1 MRHMRLGKVMLV
13 SPKTSFGRDL
23 QRTYA
28 GGLGTVCKDEDFLLP
43 PLDLMRLAGVLREAA
58 DDISVVDEEVT
69 GTVSASPG
77 SIVICQVS
85 LPSLHEDAERIAAF
99 RAQGARCY
107 AYAGM
112 RSPAQWRVL
121 FEQGGCE
128 GILLPESISFA
139 RAALEGDTTVPG
151 CVTPE
156 NLLEPRHHQPQF
168 GDLAAEPLP
177 ARDLVDHTPYM
188 FPPIALTGITSIN
201 GSFGCPYPCR
211 FYCPY
216 PLSEGR
222 KIRTYP
228 VERIV
233 AEFRQCAELGITAA
247 VFRDPVF
254 SFHRGRTLELCRAIE
269 AAGTHVPWW
278 CETRI
283 DRLDEEVVAALVAAG
298 CVGVEVGVES
308 GDPEMQAK
316 AVRKRLDLDA
326 VRRFHALA
334 REMNLE
340 LVFLFLVGLPDETR
354 MSIRRTF
361 DFILELGL
369 ADTEFNLSIIT
380 PYPGTELHRIARDNG
395 WIDGEQNAF
404 TSHNAVMHTDRLSVA
419 DLEQATSF
427 VDELHAVCRKTATP
441 QDRAEFQRRLH
452 AWSEQ
457 DA

>member
-1 MRHMRLGKVMLV
+1 MRRMRLGKLLLV

-43 PLDLMRLAGVLREAA
+43 PLDLMRLAGVLREDA
-58 DDISVVDEEVT
+58 DEIAIADEEVT
-69 GTVSASPG
+69 GVVAASPG
-77 SIVICQVS
+77 STVICHVS
-85 LPSLHEDAERIAAF
+85 LPSLLEDAERMATF
-99 RAQGARCY
+99 REQGARCY
-107 AYAGM
+107 AYTSI
-112 RSPAQWRVL
+112 RSPVQWREL
-121 FEQGGCE
+121 FERAGCV

-139 RAALEGDTTVPG
+139 RAALAGDATVPG
-151 CVTPE
+151 LVTPE
-156 NLLEPRHHQPQF
+156 NLLEPRHHQPRF

-188 FPPIALTGITSIN
+188 FPPISLNGITSIN

-254 SFHRGRTLELCRAIE
+254 SFHRDRTIEMCRAIE
-269 AAGTHVPWW
+269 AAGTGVPWW

-308 GDPEMQAK
+308 GDPEMQAT
-316 AVRKRLDLDA
+316 AVRKRLDLDT
-326 VRRFHALA
+326 VRRFHAVA
-334 REMNLE
+334 RKAGLK
-340 LVFLFLVGLPDETR
+340 LVFLFLIGLPRETR

-369 ADTEFNLSIIT
+369 AHTEFNLSVIT
-380 PYPGTELHRIARDNG
+380 PYPGTELHQIAVDKG
-395 WIDGEQNAF
+395 WIDGSQDNF
-404 TSHNAVMHTDRLSVA
+404 TSHNAVMHTDQLTIG
-419 DLEQATSF
+419 DLEQASRF
-427 VDELHAVCRKTATP
+427 VDELHGVCKAGP
-441 QDRAEFQRRLH
+441 AERAEFQARLH
-452 AWSEQ
+452 AWSTS